1 MNKKSRVLLSIF
13 ALLILTLSIEVSY
26 LTLYKSMS
34 DEALSKKMEFVA
46 KTGLPDLAL
55 SSETPYIRHRTLSN
69 VFSIYKDDATLREY
83 SYSSFAI
90 SNYKKN
96 YE

>member
-1 MNKKSRVLLSIF
+1 MNKKSRILLSVF
-13 ALLILTLSIEVSY
+13 ALLILTLGVEISY

-34 DEALSKKMEFVA
+34 DEALSKKIEFVA

-90 SNYKKN
+90 SNFKRN
-96 YE
+96 HE